1 MNEDKIIQEWQ
12 KGVFKPVYWLEG
24 EEEYFIDK
32 VMDYAEHNILT
43 ESEMGFNLAVFYG
56 KDADWASIINSCRR
70 YPMFSG
76 KQVVLLKEAQQM
88 RDLDKLEVYIAKP
101 LQSTVFVVSYKE
113 KKVDGRTKLAKTLK
127 EKGVV
132 LTTKKM
138 YDNQLPEW
146 TKELV
151 EGKGFSISQKALR
164 LVVDHIGNDLNRIE
178 NEIEKLSLN
187 LGKRKNITEEDIE
200 EYVGV
205 SKDFNVFE
213 LQAALASRDI
223 EKAVRIIQYFDANPK
238 VAPIQLVLPSL
249 YGFFSK
255 VFMIY
260 GVHSKDEKTISQ
272 ALGVHSFFIKDYI
285 KATQAYTYS
294 GIEKI
299 LLLLHSYNLKS
310 IGINNVGTRD
320 ASLLKEMIVK
330 MIA

>member
-1 MNEDKIIQEWQ
+1 
-12 KGVFKPVYWLEG
+12 
-24 EEEYFIDK
+24 
-32 VMDYAEHNILT
+32 
-43 ESEMGFNLAVFYG
+43 
-56 KDADWASIINSCRR
+56 
-70 YPMFSG
+70 
-76 KQVVLLKEAQQM
+76 
-88 RDLDKLEVYIAKP
+88 
-101 LQSTVFVVSYKE
+101 
-113 KKVDGRTKLAKTLK
+113 VDGRTKLAKTLK
-127 EKGVV
+127 EKGVM

-138 YDNQLPEW
+138 YDSQLPEW
-146 TKELV
+146 TKEMV
-151 EGKGFSISQKALR
+151 ENKGFSISQKALR

-200 EYVGV
+200 EFVGV

-213 LQAALASRDI
+213 LQAALANRNM
-223 EKAVRIIQYFDANPK
+223 EKAIRIIQYFDANPK

-272 ALGVHSFFIKDYI
+272 ALGVHSFFIKDYM
-285 KATQAYTYS
+285 KASQVYS
-294 GIEKI
+294 YAGVERI
-299 LLLLHSYNLKS
+299 LLLLHHYNLKS
-310 IGINNVGTRD
+310 VGINNAGTGD